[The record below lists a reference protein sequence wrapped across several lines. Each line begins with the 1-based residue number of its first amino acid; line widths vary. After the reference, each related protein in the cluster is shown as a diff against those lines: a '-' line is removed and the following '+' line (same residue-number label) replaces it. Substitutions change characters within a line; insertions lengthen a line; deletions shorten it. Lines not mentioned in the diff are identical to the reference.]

1 MLDLIPGYAQARA
14 ALRFLPYIGMGVL
27 ALVAALQY
35 QSARHWSKLAL
46 NEKAAHAASVE
57 RYKGAQRVAAEL
69 NKAKVERIERE
80 YAVIAEKSERN
91 YDALLASNR
100 ASLDRWLRGQ
110 ANNRNTGSSTTGQA
124 ATVQPEVT
132 GAETLPVIPRGFVIL
147 PESDLDKTADIQATL
162 AALQEAARK
171 VMAVETVPVE

>member
-1 MLDLIPGYAQARA
+1 MLDLIPGYAQAKA
-14 ALRFLPYIGMGVL
+14 ALRFIPYVGMGVL

-35 QSARHWSKLAL
+35 QSARHWSKTAL

-91 YDALLASNR
+91 YDALLADNR
-100 ASLDRWLRGQ
+100 RTLANWMRKQGAGSQ
-110 ANNRNTGSSTTGQA
+110 AGGSATGQA
-124 ATVQPEVT
+124 STVPGESVQGT
-132 GAETLPVIPRGFVIL
+132 ETAIVPI
-147 PESDLDKTADIQATL
+147 SDLEIVADAYAQL
-162 AALQEAARK
+162 EALRLWALEVGR
-171 VMAVETVPVE
+171 VPVE

>member
-1 MLDLIPGYAQARA
+1 MLDLIPGYAQAKT
-14 ALRFLPYIGMGVL
+14 ALRFLPLIGMGVL

-80 YAVIAEKSERN
+80 YAVIAEKSERE

-110 ANNRNTGSSTTGQA
+110 ASKGNTGSSATGQTTA
-124 ATVQPEVT
+124 IQPEIT
-132 GAETLPVIPRGFVIL
+132 GAETLPIIPRGFVLL
-147 PESDLDKTADIQATL
+147 PESDLDKVAVIQSTL
-162 AALQEAARK
+162 AALQEAVRQTQ
-171 VMAVETVPVE
+171 VVSVE